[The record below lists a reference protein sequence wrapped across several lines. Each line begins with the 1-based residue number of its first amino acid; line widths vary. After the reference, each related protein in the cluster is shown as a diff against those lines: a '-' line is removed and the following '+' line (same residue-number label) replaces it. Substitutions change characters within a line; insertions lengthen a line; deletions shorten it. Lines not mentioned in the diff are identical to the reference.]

1 MKTIFC
7 TLLLAFASLVA
18 SAQEQA
24 SLTIENHSQRYMTI
38 KVMRT
43 ENGVSSLHETIT
55 ISAHSSSTV
64 YFAESGYYF
73 TKTKAVLNRKDP
85 VYQKGKPFLVT
96 NDETGYSTMTLTFS
110 IKESNVPQVAGG
122 KQISKAEFDKN

>member
-7 TLLLAFASLVA
+7 TLLLAFTSLVS

-24 SLTIENHSQRYMTI
+24 SLTVENHSQRYMTI

-110 IKESNVPQVAGG
+110 IKESNVPQVSGG